1 MFARLLTAL
10 LALGGTSIQIWLSL
24 RQVAVNHRGAIQR
37 KGAEDDLVKEL
48 PFTKGRRARR
58 EFVRDREPE
67 LHRAIRQTWLHLWSW
82 ALPFAAA
89 ASTVTNELLGGLA
102 SK

>member
-10 LALGGTSIQIWLSL
+10 LALGGTSIQMWLSL
-24 RQVAVNHRGAIQR
+24 RQVAVNHREAIQR

-48 PFTKGRRARR
+48 PLRKRRRARR

-67 LHRAIRQTWLHLWSW
+67 LHYAIRQTWLHLWSW
-82 ALPFAAA
+82 ALLFAAA
-89 ASTVTNELLGGLA
+89 ASAVTNELLDEIA